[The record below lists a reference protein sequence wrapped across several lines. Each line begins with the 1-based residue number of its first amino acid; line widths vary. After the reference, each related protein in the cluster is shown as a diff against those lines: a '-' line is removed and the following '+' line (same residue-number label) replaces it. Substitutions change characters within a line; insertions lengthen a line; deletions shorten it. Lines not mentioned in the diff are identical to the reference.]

1 MPSPLRPHRPDP
13 PPCKK
18 DGLLDG
24 ISHSLKKVLSQTAIE
39 PEELTLPL
47 SVEPMAN
54 RHHVNFKHRLLLL
67 LLL

>member
-1 MPSPLRPHRPDP
+1 MPSS

-39 PEELTLPL
+39 SEEVTLPL
-47 SVEPMAN
+47 SEEPMAN
-54 RHHVNFKHRLLLL
+54 RHHVNFKYRLLLL
-67 LLL
+67 LHL